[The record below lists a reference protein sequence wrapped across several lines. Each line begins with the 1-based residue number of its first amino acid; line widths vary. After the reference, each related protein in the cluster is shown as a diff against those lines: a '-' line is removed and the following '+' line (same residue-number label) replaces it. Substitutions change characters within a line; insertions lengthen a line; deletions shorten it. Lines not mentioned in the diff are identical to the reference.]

1 MKKELLKKI
10 PAVNDLLDKK
20 YCQELIS
27 QYSRNMVLHGIREVT
42 DKIRQSILA
51 DDFAG
56 EKYLS
61 SPEVDS
67 FDMDIILREVEEYL
81 MNWQRPNLK
90 PAVNATGVVVHTNLG
105 RSLLS
110 ESALNSLEKVAVN
123 YSTLE
128 IEESTGERGSRY
140 DNVAGLLQDLTGAG
154 DCLVVNNNAGAV
166 MLALNTLAEGR
177 EVVIP
182 RGELV
187 EIGGSFRIPD
197 VMKRSGAKLVEVGA
211 TNKVYL
217 DDYKQAVTG
226 DTGLLLKVHTS
237 NYRIVGFTRGVPLK
251 ELVEYA
257 HSQGLPVLDDLG
269 SGIFVDL
276 SDYGFSHEPT
286 VRERVEAGAD
296 VITFSGDKLL
306 GGPQAGIIVGKNEYI
321 EKMKRNPL
329 TRALRVDK
337 LTLAALEATL
347 KEYKKPQKVYQNI
360 PTLQMLT
367 QSERE
372 IAEKADKLLDIL
384 KKIKNAKITLHKRKD
399 IARVGGG
406 AFPLEELPTHV
417 VEVEIDK
424 YSAEELSRQLRLN
437 YPPIFTRI
445 ARDKVLIDLR
455 TVKMEDLSTIKK
467 AVSAVAN

>member
-1 MKKELLKKI
+1 
-10 PAVNDLLDKK
+10 
-20 YCQELIS
+20 
-27 QYSRNMVLHGIREVT
+27 
-42 DKIRQSILA
+42 
-51 DDFAG
+51 
-56 EKYLS
+56 
-61 SPEVDS
+61 
-67 FDMDIILREVEEYL
+67 
-81 MNWQRPNLK
+81 
-90 PAVNATGVVVHTNLG
+90 
-105 RSLLS
+105 
-110 ESALNSLEKVAVN
+110 
-123 YSTLE
+123 
-128 IEESTGERGSRY
+128 
-140 DNVAGLLQDLTGAG
+140 
-154 DCLVVNNNAGAV
+154 
-166 MLALNTLAEGR
+166 
-177 EVVIP
+177 
-182 RGELV
+182 
-187 EIGGSFRIPD
+187 
-197 VMKRSGAKLVEVGA
+197 
-211 TNKVYL
+211 
-217 DDYKQAVTG
+217 
-226 DTGLLLKVHTS
+226 
-237 NYRIVGFTRGVPLK
+237 
-251 ELVEYA
+251 
-257 HSQGLPVLDDLG
+257 
-269 SGIFVDL
+269 L

-424 YSAEELSRQLRLN
+424 YSAEELSRKLRLN